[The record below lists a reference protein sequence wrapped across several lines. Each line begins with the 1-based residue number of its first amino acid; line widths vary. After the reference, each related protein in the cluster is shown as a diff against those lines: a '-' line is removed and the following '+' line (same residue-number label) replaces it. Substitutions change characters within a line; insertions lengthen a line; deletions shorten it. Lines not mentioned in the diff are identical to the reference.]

1 MIEKAYEIIDK
12 IEKSD
17 FKKNISDIKQKI
29 SNSSKTKKIIQE
41 FNSAKELYEKYGYKE
56 EFVKAKIK
64 LLKDPLISQYIQLQN
79 KINMLTI
86 QINNRIKSITNKK

>member
-86 QINNRIKSITNKK
+86 QINNRIKSVTNKK

>member
-1 MIEKAYEIIDK
+1 MVEKAYEIIDK

>member
-29 SNSSKTKKIIQE
+29 SNSSKTKKIIEE
-41 FNSAKELYEKYGYKE
+41 FNNAKELYEKYGYKE

-86 QINNRIKSITNKK
+86 QINNRIKSVTNKK

>member
-29 SNSSKTKKIIQE
+29 SNSSKTKKIIEE

>member
-17 FKKNISDIKQKI
+17 FKNKLSIIKHKISISNESKNIIK
-29 SNSSKTKKIIQE
+29 E
-41 FNSAKELYEKYGYKE
+41 FNNAKELYEKYGYKE

>member
-1 MIEKAYEIIDK
+1 MVEKAYEIIDK

-29 SNSSKTKKIIQE
+29 SNSSKTKKIIEE

>member
-1 MIEKAYEIIDK
+1 MVEKAYEIIDK

-86 QINNRIKSITNKK
+86 QINNRIKSVTNKK